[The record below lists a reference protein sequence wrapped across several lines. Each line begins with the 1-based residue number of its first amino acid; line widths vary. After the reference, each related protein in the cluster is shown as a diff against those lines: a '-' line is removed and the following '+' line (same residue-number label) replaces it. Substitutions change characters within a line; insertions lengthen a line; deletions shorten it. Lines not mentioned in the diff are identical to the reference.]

1 MVSELRFGEISVD
14 VVLKDI
20 KNVHLSVHPP
30 TGRVRIAAPCSMTS
44 ETIRL
49 FAISRLGWIKRQQ
62 RKQLAQERET
72 PREYIERESHY
83 LWGRRYLLRI
93 DEEAS
98 RNYVAIDHRT
108 IELGTPKGADA
119 DKRRAILDNW
129 YREQLRTASAE
140 LIDKW
145 QERLGVEVKRLF
157 IQRMKTKWGG
167 SSPHRRTIRL
177 NLELAKKD
185 LECLDYVILHE
196 MAHFIVPHHGDSFV
210 ALLDQHMPNWRHVRK
225 HLNDLPL
232 PVDEVVGD
240 ILYSDKYNNQY
251 KNI

>member
-1 MVSELRFGEISVD
+1 MVRELRLGDISVD

-30 TGRVRIAAPCSMTS
+30 TGRVRIAAPRSMTL

-62 RKQLAQERET
+62 RRQRAQDRET

-93 DEEAS
+93 VEDVPRS
-98 RNYVAIDHRT
+98 YVAIDHRH
-108 IELGTPKGADA
+108 IELGVPEGAGTE
-119 DKRRAILDNW
+119 KRQAVLDSW
-129 YREQLRTASAE
+129 YREELRAAASD
-140 LIDKW
+140 LIVKW
-145 QERLGVEVKRLF
+145 QDRLGVEVERF
-157 IQRMKTKWGG
+157 YIQRMKTKWGG
-167 SSPHRRTIRL
+167 SSPCRRTIRL

-185 LECLDYVILHE
+185 PECLDYVILHE
-196 MAHFIVPHHGDSFV
+196 MAHFIVPHHGGDFA
-210 ALLDQHMPNWRHVRK
+210 ALLDQHMPNWQHVRK

-232 PVDEVVGD
+232 GPVSGE
-240 ILYSDKYNNQY
+240 
-251 KNI
+251 

>member
-1 MVSELRFGEISVD
+1 MVSELRLGDISVD

-30 TGRVRIAAPCSMTS
+30 TGRVRIAAPCSMTI

-72 PREYIERESHY
+72 PREYMERESHY

-93 DEEAS
+93 VEDAP

-108 IELGTPKGADA
+108 IELGTSDGTDT
-119 DKRRAILDNW
+119 DKRQTILDNW
-129 YREQLRTASAE
+129 YREQLRAAAGE
-140 LIDKW
+140 LIVKW
-145 QERLGVEVKRLF
+145 QKRLGVEVERFF

-167 SSPHRRTIRL
+167 SSPQRRTIRL

-185 LECLDYVILHE
+185 PGCLDYVTLHE
-196 MAHFIVPHHGDSFV
+196 MAHFIVPNHGDGFV
-210 ALLDQHMPNWRHVRK
+210 TLLNQHMPNWRHVRK

-232 PVDEVVGD
+232 PAGEAVDD
-240 ILYSDKYNNQY
+240 ILYDRKL
-251 KNI
+251 K

>member
-1 MVSELRFGEISVD
+1 MVSELRLGDISVD

-30 TGRVRIAAPCSMTS
+30 TGRVRIAAPRSMPF

-62 RKQLAQERET
+62 RRQRAQDRER

-83 LWGRRYLLRI
+83 LWGRRYLLRVVE
-93 DEEAS
+93 DAPRS
-98 RNYVAIDHRT
+98 YVAVDHRH
-108 IELGTPKGADA
+108 IELGVPAGADTR
-119 DKRRAILDNW
+119 KRQALLDSW
-129 YREQLRTASAE
+129 YREELRTAASD
-140 LIDKW
+140 IIQKW
-145 QERLGVEVKRLF
+145 EHRLGVDVERFF

-167 SSPHRRTIRL
+167 SSPQRRTIRL

-185 LECLDYVILHE
+185 IECLDYVILHE
-196 MAHFIVPHHGDSFV
+196 MAHFIVPHHGDGFV

-232 PVDEVVGD
+232 GHVETVASS
-240 ILYSDKYNNQY
+240 I
-251 KNI
+251 